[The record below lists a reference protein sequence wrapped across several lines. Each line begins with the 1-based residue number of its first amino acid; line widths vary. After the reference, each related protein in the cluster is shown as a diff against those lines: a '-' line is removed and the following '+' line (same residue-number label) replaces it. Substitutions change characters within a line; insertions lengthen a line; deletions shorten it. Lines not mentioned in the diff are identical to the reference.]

1 MIRFKHITFIFS
13 LCFIISSCSND
24 DKTIDET
31 SNSSDDMS
39 SSSKPN
45 ILLIIADDFGLDACP
60 NYNTGATKP
69 NMPHLQDLANSG
81 ITFDNFWA
89 FPMCSPTRASILT
102 GKYGV
107 KTGVLNATNASTIDA
122 NEKTIQTYL
131 DEQLG
136 KKYNHSII
144 GKWHLSNNEPNR
156 PTEMGI
162 DYYAG
167 LLSGGTS
174 SYNAWNLAENGVSI
188 PSTEYITTKTTDL
201 AIDWINNQDSNWFCW
216 LAYTAPHTP
225 FHLPPTEMHSQGSL
239 PTDQASIDANPQ
251 PYYMAMSESID
262 YEIGRLL
269 DNIPPEELDNTI
281 IIFMG
286 DNGTSGEVIQS
297 PYVSN
302 RGKGSIYQGGIAVP
316 LIVSGKGV
324 SRIGARDTNLV
335 NSVDLFTTIAQ
346 IAGVNVSEY
355 ENSKSFYPLLN
366 QATSNYRTY
375 NYSEVLNDSPNRTGY
390 TIRDST
396 YKLIVFDNGTER
408 FYNLN
413 QDPYEANNII
423 NNLTSE
429 EQVVYNNLITEVNL
443 IRE

>member
-1 MIRFKHITFIFS
+1 MKIMVRFKYIAVIISLNFIV
-13 LCFIISSCSND
+13 SSCSKD
-24 DKTIDET
+24 DNTIDEI
-31 SNSSDDMS
+31 S
-39 SSSKPN
+39 SSSRPN

-60 NYNTGATKP
+60 NYDIGATKP
-69 NMPHLQDLANSG
+69 TMPHLQEIANNG

-107 KTGVLNATNASTIDA
+107 KTGVLNASNASTIGA

-167 LLSGGTS
+167 LLSGSAS
-174 SYNAWNLAENGVSI
+174 SYYQWNLVENGVSN
-188 PSTEYITTKTTDL
+188 PFTEYITAKTTDL
-201 AIDWINNQDSNWFCW
+201 AIDWINNQNNNWFCW

-225 FHLPPTEMHSQGSL
+225 FHLPPTEMHSQGNL

-251 PYYMAMSESID
+251 PYFMAMSESVD

-269 DNIPPEELDNTI
+269 DNIPQDELDNTI

-297 PYVSN
+297 PYNSK
-302 RGKGSIYQGGIAVP
+302 RSKGSIYQGGIAVP

-324 SRIGARDTNLV
+324 SRTGVRDTNLI

-346 IAGVNVSEY
+346 IAGINVNEY
-355 ENSKSFYPLLN
+355 ENSKSFFPLLT
-366 QATSNYRTY
+366 QATSNNRTF
-375 NYSEVLNDSPNRTGY
+375 NYSEVLTDSPTKSGY
-390 TIRDST
+390 TIRDNT
-396 YKLIVFDNGTER
+396 YKLFVLDNGTER

-413 QDPYEANNII
+413 QDPYETNNII
-423 NNLTSE
+423 NNLTNE
-429 EQVVYNNLITEVNL
+429 EQVAYNNLKTEVNL

>member
-1 MIRFKHITFIFS
+1 MVRFEYITFIVI
-13 LCFIISSCSND
+13 LGFIISSCSKD
-24 DKTIDET
+24 DNTIGGI
-31 SNSSDDMS
+31 S

-60 NYNTGATKP
+60 NYDIGAIKP
-69 NMPHLQDLANSG
+69 NMPHLQEIINNG

-102 GKYGV
+102 GKYGI
-107 KTGVLNATNASTIDA
+107 KTGVLNASNASTIGA

-136 KKYNHSII
+136 EKYNHSII

-167 LLSGGTS
+167 LLSGSVS
-174 SYNAWNLAENGVSI
+174 SYNDWNLVENGVSN
-188 PSTEYITTKTTDL
+188 PSTDYITTKTTDL
-201 AIDWINNQDSNWFCW
+201 AIDWINNQDNNWFCW

-225 FHLPPTEMHSQGSL
+225 FHLPPTEMHSQGNL
-239 PTDQASIDANPQ
+239 PIDQASIEANPQ
-251 PYYMAMSESID
+251 PYFMSMAESMD

-269 DNIPPEELDNTI
+269 DNIPQDERDNTI

-286 DNGTSGEVIQS
+286 DNGTAGEVIQS

-302 RGKGSIYQGGIAVP
+302 RSKGSIYQGGIAVP

-324 SRIGARDTNLV
+324 SRIGVRDTNLI
-335 NSVDLFTTIAQ
+335 NSTDLFITIAQ
-346 IAGVNVSEY
+346 ITGINVNEY
-355 ENSKSFYPLLN
+355 ENSKSFYPLLTN
-366 QATSNYRTY
+366 ATSNNRTY
-375 NYSEVLNDSPNRTGY
+375 NYSEVLNDSPTKSGY
-390 TIRDST
+390 TIRDNT
-396 YKLIVFDNGTER
+396 YKLFVFDNGTER

-413 QDPYEANNII
+413 HDPYETNNII
-423 NNLTSE
+423 NNLINE
-429 EQVVYNNLITEVNL
+429 EQVAYNNLKTEVYL

>member
-1 MIRFKHITFIFS
+1 MKRLKQISIIFS
-13 LCFIISSCSND
+13 TILILQSCSKED
-24 DKTIDET
+24 
-31 SNSSDDMS
+31 SNSGSISD
-39 SSSKPN
+39 SKPN

-60 NYNTGATKP
+60 NYNIGTIKP
-69 NMPHLQDLANSG
+69 NMPHLQEMINKG

-89 FPMCSPTRASILT
+89 FPMCSPTRASIIT

-107 KTGVLNATNASTIDA
+107 KTGVLNASDASTVGA
-122 NEKTIQTYL
+122 NEKTIQAYL

-136 KKYNHSII
+136 KIYNHSII
-144 GKWHLSNNEPNR
+144 GKWHLSNGEPNR

-167 LLSGGTS
+167 LLSGAVS
-174 SYNAWNLAENGVSI
+174 SYYDWNLVENGISDH
-188 PSTEYITTKTTDL
+188 SSEYITTKTTNL

-225 FHLPPTEMHSQGSL
+225 FHLPPTEMHSLGNL
-239 PTDQASIDANPQ
+239 PADQASIDANPQ
-251 PYYMAMSESID
+251 PYFMAMVESMD

-269 DNIPPEELDNTI
+269 ENIPQDELDNTI
-281 IIFMG
+281 IIFIG

-302 RGKGSIYQGGIAVP
+302 RSKGSIYQGGITVP

-324 SRIGARDTNLV
+324 SRIGVRDTNLI
-335 NSVDLFTTIAQ
+335 NSADLFTTISQ
-346 IAGVNVSEY
+346 IAGINVYEY
-355 ENSKSFYPLLN
+355 ENSKSFYPLLT
-366 QATSNYRTY
+366 QATSNNRTY
-375 NYSEVLNDSPNRTGY
+375 NYSEVLNDSPTKSGY
-390 TIRDST
+390 TIRDNT
-396 YKLIVFDNGTER
+396 YKLLVLDNGTER

-413 QDPYEANNII
+413 QDPYETNNLI
-423 NNLTSE
+423 NNLSNE
-429 EQVVYNNLITEVNL
+429 EQVAYNNLKTEVNL

>member
-1 MIRFKHITFIFS
+1 MMVRFKYITFIIS
-13 LCFIISSCSND
+13 LIFIINSCSND
-24 DKTIDET
+24 DNTIGEI
-31 SNSSDDMS
+31 SSPP
-39 SSSKPN
+39 KPN

-60 NYNTGATKP
+60 NYDIGATKP
-69 NMPHLQDLANSG
+69 NMPHVQQLVNNG

-107 KTGVLNATNASTIDA
+107 KTGVLNASNASTIGA

-136 KKYNHSII
+136 EKYNHSII

-156 PTEMGI
+156 PIEMGI

-167 LLSGGTS
+167 LLTGSAS
-174 SYNAWNLAENGVSI
+174 SYYQWNLMENGMSNS
-188 PSTEYITTKTTDL
+188 STEYITAKTTDL
-201 AIDWINNQDSNWFCW
+201 AIDWINNQDTNWFCW

-225 FHLPPTEMHSQGSL
+225 FHLPPIEMHSQGNL

-251 PYYMAMSESID
+251 PYFMAMAESMD

-269 DNIPPEELDNTI
+269 DNISQDELDNTI

-286 DNGTSGEVIQS
+286 DNGTSEEVIQS
-297 PYVSN
+297 PYFSN
-302 RGKGSIYQGGIAVP
+302 RSKGSIYQGGIAVP

-324 SRIGARDTNLV
+324 SRIGVRDTNLI
-335 NSVDLFTTIAQ
+335 NSTDLFTTIAQ
-346 IAGVNVSEY
+346 IAGINVNTY
-355 ENSKSFYPLLN
+355 ENSKSFYTLLS
-366 QATSNYRTY
+366 QAISNNRTY
-375 NYSEVLNDSPNRTGY
+375 NYSEILNNSPTKSGY
-390 TIRDST
+390 TIRDNT
-396 YKLIVFDNGTER
+396 YKLLVFDDGTER

-413 QDPYEANNII
+413 QDPYETNNII
-423 NNLTSE
+423 NTLTYE
-429 EQVVYNNLITEVNL
+429 EQVVYNNLKTEVNL

>member
-1 MIRFKHITFIFS
+1 MKIMVRFKYIAFIIS
-13 LCFIISSCSND
+13 LNFIISSCSKDNN
-24 DKTIDET
+24 TIGEI
-31 SNSSDDMS
+31 S

-60 NYNTGATKP
+60 NYDIGATKP
-69 NMPHLQDLANSG
+69 TMPHLQEIVNNG

-107 KTGVLNATNASTIDA
+107 KTGVLNASSDSTIGA

-136 KKYNHSII
+136 KKYTHSII
-144 GKWHLSNNEPNR
+144 GKWHLSKNEPNR

-167 LLSGGTS
+167 LLSGSAS
-174 SYNAWNLAENGVSI
+174 SYYQWNLVENGVSN

-201 AIDWINNQDSNWFCW
+201 AIDWINNQDNNWFCW

-225 FHLPPTEMHSQGSL
+225 FHPPPTEIHSQGNL

-251 PYYMAMSESID
+251 PYFMAMSESMD
-262 YEIGRLL
+262 FEIGRLL
-269 DNIPPEELDNTI
+269 DHIPQDELDNTI

-286 DNGTSGEVIQS
+286 DNGTSGEVVQS
-297 PYVSN
+297 PYDSN
-302 RGKGSIYQGGIAVP
+302 RSKGSIYQGGIAVP

-324 SRIGARDTNLV
+324 SRTGARDTNLI
-335 NSVDLFTTIAQ
+335 NSADLFTTIAQ
-346 IAGVNVSEY
+346 IAGINVNEY
-355 ENSKSFYPLLN
+355 ENSKSFYPLLT
-366 QATSNYRTY
+366 QATSNNRAF
-375 NYSEVLNDSPNRTGY
+375 NYSEVLNDSPTKSGY
-390 TIRDST
+390 TIRDNT
-396 YKLIVFDNGTER
+396 YKLFVLDNGTEK

-413 QDPYEANNII
+413 QDPYETNNII
-423 NNLTSE
+423 NNLTNE
-429 EQVVYNNLITEVNL
+429 EQVAYNNLKTEVNL

>member
-1 MIRFKHITFIFS
+1 MVRFKYITFIIS
-13 LCFIISSCSND
+13 LSFIISSCSND
-24 DKTIDET
+24 DNIIGEI
-31 SNSSDDMS
+31 S

-60 NYNTGATKP
+60 NYDIGATKP
-69 NMPHLQDLANSG
+69 NMPHLQKLVNNG

-107 KTGVLNATNASTIDA
+107 QTGVLNASNASTISA

-136 KKYNHSII
+136 EKYNHSII

-167 LLSGGTS
+167 LLNGSAS
-174 SYNAWNLAENGVSI
+174 SYYQWNLVENGVSNR
-188 PSTEYITTKTTDL
+188 STEYITTKTTNMAL
-201 AIDWINNQDSNWFCW
+201 DWINSRDNNWFCW

-225 FHLPPTEMHSQGSL
+225 FHLPPTEMHSQGNL

-251 PYYMAMSESID
+251 PYFMAMLESMD

-269 DNIPPEELDNTI
+269 DNIPQDELDNTI

-286 DNGTSGEVIQS
+286 DNGTPEEVIQS

-302 RGKGSIYQGGIAVP
+302 RSKGSIFQGGIAVP

-324 SRIGARDTNLV
+324 SRIGVRDTNLI
-335 NSVDLFTTIAQ
+335 NSADLFTTIAQ
-346 IAGVNVSEY
+346 IAGINVNEY
-355 ENSKSFYPLLN
+355 ENSKSFYPLLT
-366 QATSNYRTY
+366 QATSNNRTY
-375 NYSEVLNDSPNRTGY
+375 NYSEVLNLSPTKSGY
-390 TIRDST
+390 TIRDNT
-396 YKLIVFDNGTER
+396 YKLFVFDNGTEK

-413 QDPYEANNII
+413 QDPYET
-423 NNLTSE
+423 NNLINILTNE
-429 EQVVYNNLITEVNL
+429 EQVAYNNLKTEVNL

>member
-1 MIRFKHITFIFS
+1 MKRLKQISIIFS
-13 LCFIISSCSND
+13 TILILQSCSKED
-24 DKTIDET
+24 
-31 SNSSDDMS
+31 SNSGSISD
-39 SSSKPN
+39 SKPN

-60 NYNTGATKP
+60 NYDIGTVKP
-69 NMPHLQDLANSG
+69 NVPHLQELINQG

-107 KTGVLNATNASTIDA
+107 KTGVLNASNASTIGA

-136 KKYNHSII
+136 EKYNHSII
-144 GKWHLSNNEPNR
+144 GKWHLSNGEPNR
-156 PTEMGI
+156 PIEMGV

-167 LLSGGTS
+167 LLSGSTS
-174 SYNAWNLAENGVSI
+174 SYNDWNLVENGVSN

-201 AIDWINNQDSNWFCW
+201 AIDWINNQNNNWFCW

-225 FHLPPTEMHSQGSL
+225 FHLPSTEMHSQGNL
-239 PTDQASIDANPQ
+239 PTDQASIEANPQ
-251 PYYMAMSESID
+251 PYFMAMVESMD

-269 DNIPPEELDNTI
+269 ENIPQDELDNTI

-302 RGKGSIYQGGIAVP
+302 RSKGSIYQGGIAVP

-324 SRIGARDTNLV
+324 SRIGVRDTNLI
-335 NSVDLFTTIAQ
+335 NSTDLFTTIAQ
-346 IAGVNVSEY
+346 IAGINVNEY
-355 ENSKSFYPLLN
+355 ENSKSFYPLLT
-366 QATSNYRTY
+366 QATSNNRTF
-375 NYSEVLNDSPNRTGY
+375 NYSEVLNDSPTKSGY
-390 TIRDST
+390 TIRDNT
-396 YKLIVFDNGTER
+396 YKLLVLDNGTER

-413 QDPYEANNII
+413 QDPYET
-423 NNLTSE
+423 NNLTNNLTNE
-429 EQVVYNNLITEVNL
+429 EQVAYNNLKSEVNL